1 MVSTH
6 ATDYN
11 AIHPAWREAL
21 VDMVIFSEWQDGTSQ
36 TEIQAIRQN
45 VTDAMTPVRAL
56 MPDNARQYLNKVSSR
71 HAS

>member
-6 ATDYN
+6 AADYN

-45 VTDAMTPVRAL
+45 VTDAMTPVRTL
-56 MPDNARQYLNKVSSR
+56 MPDNARQYLNEVSTG